1 MLSRLDQ
8 SLKQAALTEAEFGC
22 CLVYGQEHYPVS
34 YLFSSLKKLL
44 QLQETITVEQY
55 DYSQVSLEEILPN
68 WDSLSL
74 FAAKKIIVLSHLDR
88 LKKNDAKLLKEWL
101 DAHHDT
107 RGLFL
112 FLTAVKVDGR
122 LPFVKSVKKC
132 GEVIKTDHLLPVE
145 VRKLTRRHGEEYGV
159 SFTPQVIDTLI
170 HYHDGNLQLIFR
182 EVEKLALFVGPGG
195 VVKSEDLELLGCGTA
210 AANIFTLVD
219 ELGAGNVKLSL
230 QLLNRLLR
238 DKTAPLVILTMVVR
252 HYRLLALASAS
263 SNRSK
268 SAGDLARTLR
278 APPFVAQK
286 IRRQLNMFPFSRLSG
301 SFSLLSEVDYRL
313 KSSKIPESIIMED
326 MVLTLCRGDAHDSWS

>member
-1 MLSRLDQ
+1 MFSRLDQ

-34 YLFSSLKKLL
+34 YLFSSLKKLI
-44 QLQETITVEQY
+44 QQQESITVEQY

-68 WDSLSL
+68 WDGLSL
-74 FAAKKIIVLSHLDR
+74 FAEKKIIVLSHLDR

-101 DAHHDT
+101 DAHHDAS
-107 RGLFL
+107 GLFL

-132 GEVIKTDHLLPVE
+132 GEVIKTDHLPPAE
-145 VRKLTRRHGEEYGV
+145 VRKLMSRHGQEYDV
-159 SFTPQVIDTLI
+159 SFIPQVIDTLI

-210 AANIFTLVD
+210 AGNIFTLVD
-219 ELGAGNVKLSL
+219 ELGAGNVKVSL
-230 QLLNRLLR
+230 QVLHRLLR
-238 DKTAPLVILTMVVR
+238 DKTVPLIILSMVAR
-252 HYRLLALASAS
+252 HYRLLALASAP
-263 SNRSK
+263 SNRSG
-268 SAGDLARTLR
+268 SVGDLARTLR
-278 APPFVAQK
+278 VPPFVAQK
-286 IRRQLNMFPFSRLSG
+286 IRRQLNEFPLSRLSD

-313 KSSKIPESIIMED
+313 KSSAIPDSIIMED
-326 MVLTLCRGDAHDSWS
+326 MVLTLCRGDACDS